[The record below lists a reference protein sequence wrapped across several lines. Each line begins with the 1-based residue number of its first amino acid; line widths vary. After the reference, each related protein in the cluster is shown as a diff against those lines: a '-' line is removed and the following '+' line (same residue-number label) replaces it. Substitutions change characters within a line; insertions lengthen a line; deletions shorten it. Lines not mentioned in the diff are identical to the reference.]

1 MATKTAAKKPAKK
14 IVPHIPGI
22 SDGLKAAKVP
32 ISPVVKANGFLFV
45 SGMPP
50 MDPRTG
56 KILSGDIQKQTRQSL
71 EAIKYV
77 LKAAGSSLDRV
88 VSVRVYCAK
97 PAFFNEINEVYKK
110 YFPKNPP
117 ARTFVPV
124 ASWPMEFDVEIE
136 CIALE

>member
-1 MATKTAAKKPAKK
+1 MQSEVEEDRPLPAA
-14 IVPHIPGI
+14 
-22 SDGLKAAKVP
+22 AAAAL
-32 ISPVVKANGFLFV
+32 S
-45 SGMPP
+45 
-50 MDPRTG
+50 TG
-56 KILSGDIQKQTRQSL
+56 HMV

-77 LKAAGSSLDRV
+77 LKSAGSSLDRV

-97 PAFFNEINEVYKK
+97 PAFFNQINEVYKK

-117 ARTFVPV
+117 ARTFIPV